1 MKYRAL
7 FIIIALVVV
16 GSLWFFVPRGPK
28 VVARSATTLP
38 FDSAHDIPASQSPAS
53 AETESQV
60 ETAEEP
66 ATPTPGEAVLTAPK
80 TASLATLAELPEG
93 PESGPGLTPFTVL
106 ENMRTVFRQYSQR
119 FGGNPVGNNR
129 EITSALNGANPGHA
143 ILVNP
148 EDGMQING
156 GGELVDNWGTPFF
169 FHQLSRTEMEIR
181 SAGPDRKLWN
191 SDDLV
196 LK

>member
-1 MKYRAL
+1 M
-7 FIIIALVVV
+7 IALVVV

-28 VVARSATTLP
+28 VVAQSATTRP
-38 FDSAHDIPASQSPAS
+38 SDSTQVFPASQSPAS
-53 AETESQV
+53 AETESHT
-60 ETAEEP
+60 ETIEES
-66 ATPTPGEAVLTAPK
+66 PTPVRSEAVLAAPR
-80 TASLATLAELPEG
+80 TASLAALAELPEG
-93 PESGPGLTPFTVL
+93 PEAGPGLTPFTVL

-129 EITSALNGANPGHA
+129 EITAALNGANPGHA
-143 ILVNP
+143 ILMNP

-156 GGELVDNWGTPFF
+156 SGELVDNWGTPFF

>member
-1 MKYRAL
+1 VKYRAL
-7 FIIIALVVV
+7 FITIALVVV

-66 ATPTPGEAVLTAPK
+66 ATSTPGEAVLTAPK
-80 TASLATLAELPEG
+80 TASLAALAELPEG

-106 ENMRTVFRQYSQR
+106 ENMRSVFRQYSQR

-129 EITSALNGANPGHA
+129 EITAALNGSNRGQAVM
-143 ILVNP
+143 VNP
-148 EDGMQING
+148 EDGMQINSD
-156 GGELVDNWGTPFF
+156 GELVDNWGTPFF
-169 FHQLSRTEMEIR
+169 FHQMSRTEMEIR